1 MKIRFEK
8 AKMLEKLV
16 RAMGAVSSKNTH
28 PFTEGVLLETA
39 GNRLKLSTYDMEK
52 SVRSSIE
59 AEILI
64 EGGCVINAQRL
75 LSIVRI
81 LPENEITMT
90 VDDELLVT
98 IQSGR
103 SSFSLHA
110 LAAKDF
116 PQMPVIVGRESFTM
130 EQCVL
135 KKMLAKTAH
144 SIAQI
149 DQRPVL
155 CGAFFKLDLVDI
167 KSSRFV
173 GWWNFRMVL
182 ALDDEFWRAF
192 VNTII
197 FSVVTVF
204 LLMVV
209 TVLMASWLSKNTKIH
224 NLAQTMIFTPH
235 ISSMVAVGILWVLM
249 LDPQGII
256 NQFLA
261 IFGIQGPNWL
271 MNART
276 SLLSVALVTV
286 WKSIGYYCLI
296 IIAGLQSLPKDVY
309 EAARL
314 DKASRWTILRRITLP
329 LMTPTLSF
337 VFIMK
342 FINAF
347 KSFSAID
354 VMTQGGPQG
363 SSMVLGYWIYNA
375 GRVKF
380 NYGFAMVGAIVLTA
394 LVAVFTLLANKG
406 FRKED

>member
-1 MKIRFEK
+1 MQNLREIGSRYNELQDALDARKAALRESRSKEERRVLRQNAAEKRSELRRFKASLSGEALRAYKDYRAIRREIRHC
-8 AKMLEKLV
+8 E
-16 RAMGAVSSKNTH
+16 
-28 PFTEGVLLETA
+28 
-39 GNRLKLSTYDMEK
+39 RLKRCDKVESRIFHKVNPAYIYIFPAAFHAIFFTLMPF
-52 SVRSSIE
+52 
-59 AEILI
+59 LFM
-64 EGGCVINAQRL
+64 
-75 LSIVRI
+75 IV
-81 LPENEITMT
+81 
-90 VDDELLVT
+90 
-98 IQSGR
+98 
-103 SSFSLHA
+103 
-110 LAAKDF
+110 
-116 PQMPVIVGRESFTM
+116 
-130 EQCVL
+130 
-135 KKMLAKTAH
+135 
-144 SIAQI
+144 
-149 DQRPVL
+149 
-155 CGAFFKLDLVDI
+155 GAFFKLDLVDV

-173 GWWNFRMVL
+173 GWWNFKMVL
-182 ALDDEFWRAF
+182 VLDNEFWRAF

-197 FSVVTVF
+197 FAIVTVF

-209 TVLMASWLSKNTKIH
+209 TVLMSSWLSKNTKIH

-256 NQFLA
+256 NQILA
-261 IFGIQGPNWL
+261 IFGIKGPNWL
-271 MNART
+271 MDSRT
-276 SLLSVALVTV
+276 SLFSVALVTV

-309 EAARL
+309 EAAKL
-314 DKASRWTILRRITLP
+314 DKASKWTILRKITLP
-329 LMTPTLSF
+329 LLTPTLSF

-380 NYGFAMVGAIVLTA
+380 NYGFAMVGAIILTA
-394 LVAVFTLLANKG
+394 MVAVFTLLANKG

>member
-1 MKIRFEK
+1 MQNLREIGSRYNGLQDALDAQK
-8 AKMLEKLV
+8 AALRGARDPQER
-16 RAMGAVSSKNTH
+16 RALRRSAA
-28 PFTEGVLLETA
+28 ETRRELK
-39 GNRLKLSTYDMEK
+39 RLKASLSGEALQAYRDYRAIRRDIRRSDRLKRYDRVESRIFRK
-52 SVRSSIE
+52 VNPAYIY
-59 AEILI
+59 
-64 EGGCVINAQRL
+64 
-75 LSIVRI
+75 I
-81 LPENEITMT
+81 LPAA
-90 VDDELLVT
+90 
-98 IQSGR
+98 
-103 SSFSLHA
+103 FHA
-110 LAAKDF
+110 VFFTL
-116 PQMPVIVGRESFTM
+116 MPFLFMIV
-130 EQCVL
+130 
-135 KKMLAKTAH
+135 
-144 SIAQI
+144 
-149 DQRPVL
+149 
-155 CGAFFKLDLVDI
+155 GAFFKLDLVDI

-296 IIAGLQSLPKDVY
+296 IIAGLQSLPRDVY

-314 DKASRWTILRRITLP
+314 DKASRWTILRKITLP

-380 NYGFAMVGAIVLTA
+380 NYGFAMVGAIVLTV